1 MTELFEKLKMK
12 YKHNQQAYEIVS
24 GVKDLESLKKYG
36 LSESE
41 INELKGIKK
50 DGSKEIKKVRVSTPL
65 MITFLE

>member
-1 MTELFEKLKMK
+1 MKK

-50 DGSKEIKKVRVSTPL
+50 DGR
-65 MITFLE
+65 